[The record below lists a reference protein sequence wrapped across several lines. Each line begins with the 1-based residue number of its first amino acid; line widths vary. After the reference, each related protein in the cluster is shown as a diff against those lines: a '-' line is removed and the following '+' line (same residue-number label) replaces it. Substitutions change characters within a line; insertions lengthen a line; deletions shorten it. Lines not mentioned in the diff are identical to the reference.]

1 MIMEGASLYLPFVIL
16 LMQCSSCVPVVV
28 STNRHTVEVRE
39 DTDAVLSCVFHTE
52 KEQNPRIEWKKKG
65 KDVSFVYFDGHFR
78 GSFEGRASIEG
89 ATVTLR
95 RVTQE
100 DAGEYRC
107 EISAPLDT
115 VTLGE
120 TNVTLKVLVPP
131 HTPSCEVPSAA
142 VTGSV
147 VQLRCSDQ
155 QSVPPATYSWF
166 KDNQPISTPR
176 YANATYVINSHTGI
190 LKMSTSRRWR
200 RRRRW
205 SAWWWWRACAGGSCS
220 TAAASLAVSSSLDLR
235 AGASVFSFSRNTS
248 DIYSLPSPLCILGP
262 IRQQDTEEGH
272 FGSLIVTVEPISAAK
287 TCTEL
292 KKCPTSTMSLLPKN
306 PRILNTPSH
315 SCSEKLAFLSED
327 FTCGIK

>member
-220 TAAASLAVSSSLDLR
+220 TAAASLA
-235 AGASVFSFSRNTS
+235 
-248 DIYSLPSPLCILGP
+248 
-262 IRQQDTEEGH
+262 QDTEEGH

-327 FTCGIK
+327 FTCGIKVPILDTIFLVVLDSE